1 MAEIQIQLPQQFR
14 GYLGGAGSLKVEAQ
28 TAGDALAALAVHAPA
43 LGERLMT
50 PEGGLRRFVNLYR
63 NDEDIRLLQ
72 GLDTPLEN
80 GTVLMILVAMA
91 GG

>member
-1 MAEIQIQLPQQFR
+1 MAEIRIRLPLQFR
-14 GYLGGAGSLKVEAQ
+14 GYLGGAESLTVEAA
-28 TAGDALAALAVHAPA
+28 TVGGALAALAARAPA
-43 LGERLMT
+43 LGERLLT

-72 GLDTPLEN
+72 GLDTTLEH
-80 GTVLMILVAMA
+80 GATLMILVAMA

>member
-1 MAEIQIQLPQQFR
+1 MAEIRIRLPLQFR
-14 GYLGGAGSLKVEAQ
+14 GYLGGAEVLTVEAQ
-28 TAGDALAALAVHAPA
+28 TAGGALAALATRTPA

-50 PEGGLRRFVNLYR
+50 PDGGLRRFVNLYR

-72 GLDTPLEN
+72 GLDTPLED
-80 GTVLMILVAMA
+80 GATLMILVAMA

>member
-1 MAEIQIQLPQQFR
+1 MAEIQIRLPLQFR
-14 GYLGGAGSLKVEAQ
+14 GYLGGAESLKVEAE
-28 TAGDALAALAVHAPA
+28 TARDALAALAVCAPT

-63 NDEDIRLLQ
+63 GDEDIRFLQ

-80 GTVLMILVAMA
+80 GAILMILIAMA

>member
-1 MAEIQIQLPQQFR
+1 MAEIRIRLPLQFR
-14 GYLGGAGSLKVEAQ
+14 GYLGGAESLQVE
-28 TAGDALAALAVHAPA
+28 TETVGGALAALAARAPG

-63 NDEDIRLLQ
+63 NDEDVRLLQ
-72 GLDTPLEN
+72 GLDTPLE
-80 GTVLMILVAMA
+80 GGSTLMILVAMA

>member
-1 MAEIQIQLPQQFR
+1 MAEIRIRLPLQFR
-14 GYLGGAGSLKVEAQ
+14 GYVGGAESLTLEAE
-28 TAGDALAALAVHAPA
+28 TVGGALAVLAQRAPA

-63 NDEDIRLLQ
+63 GDEDIRLLQ

-80 GTVLMILVAMA
+80 GAILMILVAMA